1 MILIPI
7 LPIVYDRK
15 SQSNCQEA
23 IVRQFDFGVGLHY
36 ILDKGRKKIAGK
48 GKDRYCYSAETKQNG
63 GSKSCHEYNNTRN
76 EIPEHSGKVCP
87 R

>member
-1 MILIPI
+1 VW
-7 LPIVYDRK
+7 VYTTYWTK
-15 SQSNCQEA
+15 EE
-23 IVRQFDFGVGLHY
+23 
-36 ILDKGRKKIAGK
+36 KKIAGK
-48 GKDRYCYSAETKQNG
+48 GKDRYCYSAETKQYG